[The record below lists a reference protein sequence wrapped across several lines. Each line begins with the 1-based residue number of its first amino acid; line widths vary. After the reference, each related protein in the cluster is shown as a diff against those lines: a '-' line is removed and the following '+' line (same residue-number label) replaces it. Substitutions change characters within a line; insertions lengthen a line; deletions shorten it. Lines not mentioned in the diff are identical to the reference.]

1 MARRKGSRNRATLER
16 ELRES
21 GAQGDLS
28 KLSYDELAAQA
39 GATPQPPPSTPEM
52 EPPERSIIDP
62 EEARAI
68 IEDTRRRFDIMVDYY
83 TTDEDVGMTGEDSFI
98 PERIQEY
105 LRLKTFMAGSV
116 EEAHEVARRALSKL
130 HIHLLALWANKRVS
144 GPNTTEN
151 IQKRADKA
159 EKWAV
164 RLENLGRV
172 DEARQQ
178 RAKADAIRRT
188 VAVGSGAP
196 WAS

>member
-1 MARRKGSRNRATLER
+1 
-16 ELRES
+16 
-21 GAQGDLS
+21 
-28 KLSYDELAAQA
+28 
-39 GATPQPPPSTPEM
+39 M
-52 EPPERSIIDP
+52 EPPERGIIDP
-62 EEARAI
+62 EQARAI

-105 LRLKTFMAGSV
+105 LRLKAFMAGSV

-178 RAKADAIRRT
+178 RAKADTIRRT